1 MCTAKKIIIAVTFL
15 IVFILLIRFSGIT
28 DIFSVEQL
36 KLHRVAL
43 QTYVSTNYTKAVVW
57 YVCLYFLVAALA
69 IPMASVF
76 TLGGGFLFGTLA
88 GTLYTNIGATVGA
101 TCIFLLVR
109 YYLGVYVQARYQK
122 QLKQFNEEFA
132 ANGTHYLL
140 SVRLVSVVPF
150 FIINVCAGLTNATLI
165 QFMITTAI
173 GILPGSLVYSYAGQ
187 QLMHINTLSDII
199 TLPVVLAFGALA
211 LLSLL
216 PVIIKKTY
224 AFFIK

>member
-1 MCTAKKIIIAVTFL
+1 M
-15 IVFILLIRFSGIT
+15 
-28 DIFSVEQL
+28 
-36 KLHRVAL
+36 
-43 QTYVSTNYTKAVVW
+43 
-57 YVCLYFLVAALA
+57 AALA
-69 IPMASVF
+69 IPVASIF
-76 TLGGGFLFGTLA
+76 TIGGGFLFGTLA
-88 GTLYTNIGATVGA
+88 GTVYTNIGATFGA

-109 YYLGVYVQARYQK
+109 YYLGIYVQKRYQK
-122 QLKQFNEEFA
+122 QLKQFNDEFA

-150 FIINVCAGLTNATLI
+150 FIINVCAGLTNVTLM
-165 QFMITTAI
+165 QFMITTAF

-199 TLPVVLAFGALA
+199 TLPVVLAFVALA

-224 AFFIK
+224 KFLIK